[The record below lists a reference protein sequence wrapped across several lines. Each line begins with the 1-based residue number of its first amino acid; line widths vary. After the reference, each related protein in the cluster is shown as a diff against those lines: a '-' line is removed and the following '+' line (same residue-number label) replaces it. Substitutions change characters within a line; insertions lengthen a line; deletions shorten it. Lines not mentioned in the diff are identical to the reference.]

1 MEGQQ
6 ACRGVRLGDDGSPC
20 FLPSLEEPMGLSKD
34 GERLGALGLGLVIF
48 AFGFLDVFFNAYA
61 VNVIHDWIFR

>member
-20 FLPSLEEPMGLSKD
+20 FLPDPGERMRLSKD
-34 GERLGALGLGLVIF
+34 GERLGALGIEDLVIIVL
-48 AFGFLDVFFNAYA
+48 FGFGFA
-61 VNVIHDWIFR
+61 

>member
-20 FLPSLEEPMGLSKD
+20 FLPDPGEPMRLSKD
-34 GERLGALGLGLVIF
+34 GERLGALGIEDLVIICF
-48 AFGFLDVFFNAYA
+48 LVLVLLDAFF
-61 VNVIHDWIFR
+61 